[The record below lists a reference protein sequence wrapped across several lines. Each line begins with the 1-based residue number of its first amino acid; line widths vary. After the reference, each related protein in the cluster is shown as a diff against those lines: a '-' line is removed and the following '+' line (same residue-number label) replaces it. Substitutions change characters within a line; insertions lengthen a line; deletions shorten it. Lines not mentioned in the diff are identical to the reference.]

1 MTKYLI
7 VALALAAA
15 CQPAGE
21 QPAGQPEGTPADRN
35 GAQGTDDVTGDRA
48 EDGAVGTNRGTDG
61 TMPGGTPGGMPPT
74 RTPDTTGITPGTRG
88 TTPGTTITPPG
99 TAQTQAPGAGTMADA
114 TQSTTQALQ
123 DAHQMHQHQAD
134 LARLAG
140 NKSKDPAVKSYA
152 EQAAREHKM
161 ADDKLKELA
170 REKDISLETA
180 DAARYQDQR
189 DTQQR
194 LEALE
199 GPAFD
204 QAYIVEMVEGGD
216 RVIQVVQTV
225 LTSTKDPQVSAYF
238 TELQPIVQGQVD
250 RAKLLRPTPQ
260 EGTQ

>member
-21 QPAGQPEGTPADRN
+21 RPAGQPGGEPAGEPGGTPS
-35 GAQGTDDVTGDRA
+35 GGQGTDDVTGDRA
-48 EDGAVGTNRGTDG
+48 EDGAVGTNGATGTNG
-61 TMPGGTPGGMPPT
+61 TTPGGTQGMPPT
-74 RTPDTTGITPGTRG
+74 QTPGTTG
-88 TTPGTTITPPG
+88 TTPGTTGTTPG
-99 TAQTQAPGAGTMADA
+99 TAQTQTPGTTADA

-123 DAHQMHQHQAD
+123 DAHQMHEHQAA
-134 LARLAG
+134 LARLAST
-140 NKSKDPAVKSYA
+140 KSQDPGIKAYA
-152 EQAAREHKM
+152 DQAAREHKQ
-161 ADDKLKELA
+161 ADDKLTELA
-170 REKDISLETA
+170 REKDISLQTA

-204 QAYIVEMVEGGD
+204 QAYVIEMVEGGD
-216 RVIQVVQTV
+216 RAIRVVQTV
-225 LTSTKDPQVSAYF
+225 LTSTQDPQVRAYF

-250 RAKLLRPTPQ
+250 RAKQLRPTPQ

>member
-21 QPAGQPEGTPADRN
+21 QPAGEPGVVPSGEN

-48 EDGAVGTNRGTDG
+48 EDGAVGTNGATGTNG
-61 TMPGGTPGGMPPT
+61 TTPGGTQGMPPT
-74 RTPDTTGITPGTRG
+74 QTPG
-88 TTPGTTITPPG
+88 TTPGTTGTTPG
-99 TAQTQAPGAGTMADA
+99 TAQTPTPGTGTTAEA

-123 DAHQMHQHQAD
+123 DAHQMHEHQAA
-134 LARLAG
+134 LARLAST
-140 NKSKDPAVKSYA
+140 KSQDPGIKAYA
-152 EQAAREHKM
+152 DQAAREHKQ
-161 ADDKLKELA
+161 ADDKLTELA
-170 REKDISLETA
+170 REKDISLQTA

-204 QAYIVEMVEGGD
+204 QAYVIEMVEGGD
-216 RVIQVVQTV
+216 RAIRVVQTV
-225 LTSTKDPQVSAYF
+225 LTSTQDPQVRAYF

-250 RAKLLRPTPQ
+250 RAKQLRPTPQ